1 LPTTPW
7 LEAPALRSSSSSSSS
22 TISRKYTF
30 FQLQIDILNYLKSR
44 FATTYTQTSN
54 QCGAIY
60 MNIYR
65 YIYIC
70 IYMYSCIY
78 IYIYMENTNI
88 DRDTWLLLK
97 TMLCHLYTY
106 MYICAAQHTHNT
118 QIHIFPIKNR
128 YFNLLKSAFF

>member
-78 IYIYMENTNI
+78 IYIYIYGEYRHWSWYMASVKNNVVPP
-88 DRDTWLLLK
+88 
-97 TMLCHLYTY
+97 LYIYVYLRSTTY
-106 MYICAAQHTHNT
+106 
-118 QIHIFPIKNR
+118 P
-128 YFNLLKSAFF
+128 

>member
-1 LPTTPW
+1 
-7 LEAPALRSSSSSSSS
+7 
-22 TISRKYTF
+22 
-30 FQLQIDILNYLKSR
+30 
-44 FATTYTQTSN
+44 
-54 QCGAIY
+54 
-60 MNIYR
+60 
-65 YIYIC
+65 
-70 IYMYSCIY
+70 MYSCIY
-78 IYIYMENTNI
+78 IYIYMENTDI